1 MSVVFLFLFLS
12 NDTALLLYFQRAEI
26 SSSFSS
32 SQVLLLLHL
41 VRPNFGSEGDV
52 IFCVTQIMIVVAV
65 WPMTSSN

>member
-12 NDTALLLYFQRAEI
+12 NDTALLYFQRAEI

-52 IFCVTQIMIVVAV
+52 IFCATQIIILVAV